1 MPNRATALL
10 TALSLTWLAS
20 PGSAQETLHQ
30 VVPGRDFEQHKLLT
44 PGLTDVWELVV
55 ERDEMLWCKVDSN
68 EFDPV
73 LELVDAEGNLLGSN
87 DGAGTHSELWVRAPA
102 AGKYVFRVKPFQ
114 GSGGGNYRY
123 WLHRF
128 ATESIAA
135 NAEASHTFGKAQ
147 WWHYRI
153 ALQQGDV
160 LVPTVLGDGRLT
172 AVFDAGRN
180 PLRELH
186 GGYHATQDG
195 DCFVRIEGS
204 EGRRCQVLTQLG
216 RAGER
221 AVGER
226 YDERLA
232 PYGLDTWRFCLP
244 AGQALVLDVSMP
256 DAVLGVDVREQS
268 PTDQGPAFVA
278 TGHFDKGGQRR
289 LLYFVRR
296 EAVMVLHLRH
306 RGSTTARY
314 GLALCAWGEPVTVGT
329 AKQATLPLGH
339 GALFHLPLAA
349 GELVDVAVDSEAFD
363 ACFDLWD
370 PDGNVAATVDDRG
383 PLDRNAS
390 HRFLVTRPGI
400 WHVLVHR
407 VGVASGPFTLR
418 SERQSLPHLVVGG
431 SLQVAWPTADHVHVD
446 LQAGQ
451 VVWLALTSANF
462 DAALQVID
470 PNGDSGFV
478 AEGGGIG
485 GDVLVAYRA
494 SHTGRHT
501 LVVHARSGQGTG
513 LLRAIA
519 P

>member
-10 TALSLTWLAS
+10 AALSLAWLAS

-44 PGLTDVWELVV
+44 PGLTDVWELAV
-55 ERDEMLWCKVDSN
+55 ERDEMLWCKVDSR

-73 LELVDAEGNLLGSN
+73 LELVDAEGNVLGSN
-87 DGAGTHSELWVRAPA
+87 DGAGTHSERWVRAPA
-102 AGKYVFRVKPFQ
+102 AGKYAFRVKPFQ

-135 NAEASHTFGKAQ
+135 SAEASHTFGKAQ

-153 ALQQGDV
+153 GLHAGDV

-204 EGRRCQVLTQLG
+204 EARRCQVLTQLG
-216 RAGER
+216 RVGER

-226 YDERLA
+226 CDERIA
-232 PYGLDTWRFCLP
+232 PYGLDTWRFRLP

-256 DAVLGVDVREQS
+256 DAGL
-268 PTDQGPAFVA
+268 AFVA

-296 EAVMVLHLRH
+296 EAVMVLHVRH

-314 GLALCAWGEPVTVGT
+314 GLALCAWGEPVKVGT
-329 AKQATLPLGH
+329 AKQGTLPLGH
-339 GALFHLPLAA
+339 GALFCLPMAA
-349 GELVDVAVDSEAFD
+349 GEMLELAVASDAFD
-363 ACFDLWD
+363 ARFDLWD
-370 PDGNVAATVDDRG
+370 PDGNVVATADDRG
-383 PLDRNAS
+383 PLDRNAR
-390 HRFLVTRPGI
+390 HRLLVTRPGT
-400 WHVLVHR
+400 WHVLVYCG
-407 VGVASGPFTLR
+407 GVASGAFTLR
-418 SERQSLPHLVVGG
+418 STAESLPRLEVGG

-446 LQAGQ
+446 LQVGQ

-513 LLRAIA
+513 MLRVLA